1 MPISIACHECGKK
14 YSVADRFAGRTMSCK
29 NCGSEIDVSDSDDD
43 VSSAPRSSSGKSRSK
58 KKRRRGNARDMT
70 SLIYV
75 VVGALLIGGG
85 FWGVKALIGRGG
97 NANDGFSPG
106 GVGVDTSSNA
116 SPSVQAYKLRSPV
129 LGSMLP

>member
-1 MPISIACHECGKK
+1 
-14 YSVADRFAGRTMSCK
+14 
-29 NCGSEIDVSDSDDD
+29 
-43 VSSAPRSSSGKSRSK
+43 
-58 KKRRRGNARDMT
+58 MT